1 MCKEMEALCNEREIE
16 VKESTARAM
25 AEDGLSVDRIARILK
40 VETMCREMEEIRN
53 EGLTEGELER
63 ARQIAIRLSKSKMSI
78 EEIAD
83 TVGESVQF
91 VKSWLSKS
99 VAPTCQEKN

>member
-1 MCKEMEALCNEREIE
+1 
-16 VKESTARAM
+16 
-25 AEDGLSVDRIARILK
+25 
-40 VETMCREMEEIRN
+40 MCREMEEIRN

-99 VAPTCQEKN
+99 VAQTCQEKN

>member
-1 MCKEMEALCNEREIE
+1 
-16 VKESTARAM
+16 
-25 AEDGLSVDRIARILK
+25 
-40 VETMCREMEEIRN
+40 MCREMEEIRN

-99 VAPTCQEKN
+99 VASTCQEKNEILNEHDLWQIRPAEVIFTSLFH